1 MDFLEREMA
10 QDMLLMEKQLTQS
23 YTTAETEI
31 ANGALPENVA
41 PAPRGII
48 GIDACPVVSRDASA
62 GMVPDAGCRTA
73 GD

>member
-1 MDFLEREMA
+1 MDLLEREMA

-23 YTTAETEI
+23 YTTGGDGMRQRGPAEDI
-31 ANGALPENVA
+31 A
-41 PAPRGII
+41 PAPRGY